1 MVGSAAIHLTGYYM
15 PEYGER
21 HWTCQRGCPGS
32 QRRWQ
37 KRWYLGA
44 AVLWCSM
51 GESLAGRH
59 ATHTPSLPTELEGPS
74 DDEDE
79 EHPMGQLIGYT
90 DDGLPIYDGG
100 FVCCI

>member
-1 MVGSAAIHLTGYYM
+1 
-15 PEYGER
+15 
-21 HWTCQRGCPGS
+21 
-32 QRRWQ
+32 
-37 KRWYLGA
+37 
-44 AVLWCSM
+44 M